1 MILVLAHHHDVEAQW
16 LLATLQRRAIA
27 ALHLCPEALG
37 VDYAI
42 TLALRNDGRHASEI
56 VFFDDAVGRVASER
70 FGYAV
75 NRLGYIDPLVWR
87 WAQEGERA
95 YASSEIN
102 AFFPALVES
111 LRCRVDSPVPH
122 GALWVD
128 SGFAPRWAARLGA
141 HGVAVHPAMAAGA
154 AESCAVLMASDP
166 ARLRRWLW
174 FEGEVLAP
182 PGQPAAPVDMPRIL
196 RALAPRQ
203 ALEFVCL
210 QGARASDLQLLH
222 VSRTP
227 ALSCYGEPFVQVL
240 VSQARGVSDGHP
252 DGHPERVALAPAV

>member
-1 MILVLAHHHDVEAQW
+1 MILVLAHHHDVEAEW

-27 ALHLCPEALG
+27 ALRLCPEALG

-56 VFFDDAVGRVASER
+56 VFFDDAVGRVASGC
-70 FGYAV
+70 FDYAV

-87 WAQEGERA
+87 RAQEGERA

-102 AFFPALVES
+102 AFFPALIEA
-111 LRCRVDSPVPH
+111 LPCRVDSPVAH

-128 SGFAPRWAARLGA
+128 GGFASRWAARLGA
-141 HGVAVHPAMAAGA
+141 RGVAVHAAVAAGA
-154 AESCAVLMASDP
+154 AEAWAVLMASEP
-166 ARLRRWLW
+166 ACLRRWLW
-174 FEGEVLAP
+174 FEGEVLVP
-182 PGQPAAPVDMPRIL
+182 PGQPAVAVDMPRIL
-196 RALAPRQ
+196 RTLAPRQ

-210 QGARASDLQLLH
+210 QGARASEPQLLH

-227 ALSCYGEPFVQVL
+227 ALSCYGEPFVQAL
-240 VSQARGVSDGHP
+240 VSQVQGASDGHP
-252 DGHPERVALAPAV
+252 DGHPERAALAAAV